1 MKDFFRHNGILILIA
16 AILLALVTAV
26 VSMLFGG
33 VADPLSNL
41 VGILTTPVRNGITAV
56 TNWAEEKYNDAF
68 ELEQMKEELA
78 GLKQRNAE
86 LEAQARE
93 AEAALQENERL
104 RNLLELQPKEWSCD
118 KAAAMVTARSTSNWE
133 STLTIG
139 KGSAAGIAVDEA
151 LLPAHLHTDGAT
163 GFLCQHYADRCIHQV
178 HLTAKASAQIRC
190 NEPNFGTVQ
199 TKQVADE
206 IFQTDAALFRSPN
219 GEFPIEPGGH
229 AAAMRLHG
237 AVMSSGQFILALN
250 DYIGL
255 CKPLVNVTVADLAVD
270 KNVFM
275 LRFQPVDQQGHLLG
289 LVLVNVLMDHNRAVL
304 LECLDRIQDQGFFV
318 LHLNQVQC
326 LFRNQR
332 RCSGHGGHGITHIP
346 DFMLAQYMAIL
357 NVAGARFR
365 CICASDN
372 GLNTRQRLCFG
383 GINTFDVPMSDGTAQ
398 HSAVEHSVRLDVR
411 GINRLTSYF
420 FICVLADDVLADDL
434 EFRHTRSLLPFRPF
448 APLGALWHP

>member
-139 KGSAAGIAVDEA
+139 KGQLARTGGAAILAGDFALMGEGRLKLTYLPENSELIAGDLVTTSGRGGVY
-151 LLPAHLHTDGAT
+151 PAGL
-163 GFLCQHYADRCIHQV
+163 
-178 HLTAKASAQIRC
+178 
-190 NEPNFGTVQ
+190 
-199 TKQVADE
+199 VAGHVE
-206 IFQTDAALFRSPN
+206 EVRTDASGMTRY
-219 GEFPIEPGGH
+219 
-229 AAAMRLHG
+229 
-237 AVMSSGQFILALN
+237 AVIAPETDL
-250 DYIGL
+250 DGL
-255 CKPLVNVTVADLAVD
+255 QQVFVITDFTVN
-270 KNVFM
+270 
-275 LRFQPVDQQGHLLG
+275 
-289 LVLVNVLMDHNRAVL
+289 
-304 LECLDRIQDQGFFV
+304 E
-318 LHLNQVQC
+318 
-326 LFRNQR
+326 
-332 RCSGHGGHGITHIP
+332 
-346 DFMLAQYMAIL
+346 
-357 NVAGARFR
+357 
-365 CICASDN
+365 
-372 GLNTRQRLCFG
+372 
-383 GINTFDVPMSDGTAQ
+383 
-398 HSAVEHSVRLDVR
+398 
-411 GINRLTSYF
+411 
-420 FICVLADDVLADDL
+420 
-434 EFRHTRSLLPFRPF
+434 
-448 APLGALWHP
+448 

>member
-139 KGSAAGIAVDEA
+139 KGSAAGIAVDDCVVDEYWMDHIDA
-151 LLPAHLHTDGAT
+151 MTDLRQGIGLRA
-163 GFLCQHYADRCIHQV
+163 YA
-178 HLTAKASAQIRC
+178 
-190 NEPNFGTVQ
+190 
-199 TKQVADE
+199 
-206 IFQTDAALFRSPN
+206 QTD
-219 GEFPIEPGGH
+219 PIIAYKKE
-229 AAAMRLHG
+229 
-237 AVMSSGQFILALN
+237 S
-250 DYIGL
+250 
-255 CKPLVNVTVADLAVD
+255 
-270 KNVFM
+270 
-275 LRFQPVDQQGHLLG
+275 
-289 LVLVNVLMDHNRAVL
+289 
-304 LECLDRIQDQGFFV
+304 LEMFEEMISAIQDETV
-318 LHLNQVQC
+318 
-326 LFRNQR
+326 R
-332 RCSGHGGHGITHIP
+332 RLYSVRLKK
-346 DFMLAQYMAIL
+346 DEEVKRER
-357 NVAGARFR
+357 VAKVTGESA
-365 CICASDN
+365 
-372 GLNTRQRLCFG
+372 G
-383 GINTFDVPMSDGTAQ
+383 SDGTVKKQ
-398 HSAVEHSVRLDVR
+398 PVKKGQKVGRNDPCPCGSGKKYKNCCGR
-411 GINRLTSYF
+411 NN
-420 FICVLADDVLADDL
+420 
-434 EFRHTRSLLPFRPF
+434 
-448 APLGALWHP
+448 